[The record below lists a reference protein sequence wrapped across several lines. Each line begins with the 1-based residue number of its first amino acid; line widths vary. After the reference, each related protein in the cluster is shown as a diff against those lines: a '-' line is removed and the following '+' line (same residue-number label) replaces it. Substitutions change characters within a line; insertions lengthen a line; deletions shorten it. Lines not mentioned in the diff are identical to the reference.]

1 MAAERIWAIGLA
13 IPFPAISGA
22 VPPLGSYIPN
32 RVDPPVL
39 SPRLA
44 LGSMPREPAIMAI
57 SSLIGLVSRIP
68 LGILS
73 DRVGRR
79 IMILLASL
87 VQFVSLLSFAFVT
100 DVAMFYPLMALQA
113 LIWGFFGPSAIALAS
128 DMASA
133 DRIGRVMGIY
143 YTSVG
148 FGMFIGPLMS
158 SVFAEYLAYRQ
169 MFLVLTVLP
178 MLGLISTLSL
188 KPLFRGF
195 QVFDD
200 DDALP
205 VTASLRRVLT
215 SRNVIGLCLSRVTFS
230 LSAAIVGTL
239 LAVWAKTELLF
250 TTSMISI
257 LFAARGAANFLVRS
271 PTGSIVDR
279 IGKRGPTIIA
289 FALTAIVFLLF
300 SLTTQYFVMILIMVL
315 YGVAWG
321 IRVVADTAILMTSVE
336 SRDKDIALALL
347 MAMFALGNSVGAL
360 LAGVAY
366 TTLPMTQIFQLS
378 AGILVFGVVILASV
392 VK

>member
-1 MAAERIWAIGLA
+1 MKAKNRGFYLLMLTSITLSMGVNAVTPLQPLFIVDVGASNLELGL
-13 IPFPAISGA
+13 
-22 VPPLGSYIPN
+22 
-32 RVDPPVL
+32 
-39 SPRLA
+39 
-44 LGSMPREPAIMAI
+44 IMSI
-57 SSLIGLVSRIP
+57 SSLIGLISRIP

-79 IMILLASL
+79 IMMLLASL
-87 VQFVSLLSFAFVT
+87 VQFASLLSFAFVT
-100 DVAMFYPLMALQA
+100 DVAQFYPLMALQA

-133 DRIGRVMGIY
+133 DRIGRVMGLY

-148 FGMFIGPLMS
+148 FGMFIGPLVS
-158 SVFAEYLAYRQ
+158 SVLAEYLVYRQ

-178 MLGLISTLSL
+178 MTGLLSTLRQR
-188 KPLFRGF
+188 PLFRGF
-195 QVFDD
+195 RVFDES
-200 DDALP
+200 DAPP
-205 VTASLRRVLT
+205 VATSLRRVLS

-230 LSAAIVGTL
+230 LAAAIVGTL

-250 TTSMISI
+250 TASMISI
-257 LFAARGAANFLVRS
+257 LFSARGAANFLVRT

-279 IGKRGPTIIA
+279 FGKRGPTIFA
-289 FALTAIVFLLF
+289 FALTALVFLLF
-300 SLTTQYFVMILIMVL
+300 SQTTHYLALILIMVL

-366 TTLPMTQIFQLS
+366 TVLPMAQIFQLS
-378 AGILVFGVVILASV
+378 AGLLVVGVVVLASV
-392 VK
+392 VQ